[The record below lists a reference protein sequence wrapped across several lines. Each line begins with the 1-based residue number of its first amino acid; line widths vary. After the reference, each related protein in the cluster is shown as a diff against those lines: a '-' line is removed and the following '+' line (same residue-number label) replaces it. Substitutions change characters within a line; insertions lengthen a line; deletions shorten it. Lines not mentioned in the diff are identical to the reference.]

1 MKAVFPCKG
10 VVVVTKQNVDIL
22 SKIYQEN
29 LINSPLF
36 SAYNQGNNVQV
47 GPFNYLPENTKFV
60 LRQNTELLT
69 IQELNKVLTN
79 AIQKPVT
86 DEKTKDVEYDY
97 DTPIEDSSIMEHP
110 FFQTLKQID

>member
-22 SKIYQEN
+22 SKVYQEN
-29 LINSPLF
+29 LANSPLF
-36 SAYNQGNNVQV
+36 SAYNQGNIDVQV
-47 GPFNYLPENTKFV
+47 RPFNYLPQNTKVV

-69 IQELNKVLTN
+69 IQELNKVLKETM
-79 AIQKPVT
+79 
-86 DEKTKDVEYDY
+86 ETKQEDIEYD

-110 FFQTLKQID
+110 FFQTLKPVD

>member
-22 SKIYQEN
+22 SKVYQET

-36 SAYNQGNNVQV
+36 SAYNQGNIDVQV
-47 GPFNYLPENTKFV
+47 GPFNYLPQNTKIV

-69 IQELNKVLTN
+69 IQELNKVLKETMKAN
-79 AIQKPVT
+79 EENIEN
-86 DEKTKDVEYDY
+86 D
-97 DTPIEDSSIMEHP
+97 DTPIEDSSIMNHP
-110 FFQTLKQID
+110 FFQTLKPID

>member
-10 VVVVTKQNVDIL
+10 VVVVTKQNVDIV
-22 SKIYQEN
+22 SKVYKEN

-36 SAYNQGNNVQV
+36 SAYQQGNLHVQV
-47 GPFNYLPENTKFV
+47 GPFNYFPQNTKVV

-69 IQELNKVLTN
+69 IQELNKALAG
-79 AIQKPVT
+79 AIQKADTNEVSSS
-86 DEKTKDVEYDY
+86 EKYD

-110 FFQTLKQID
+110 FFQTLKQVD